1 MKTNLLRGVRHSLFL
16 LTFFVT
22 LSFSCTWLSAQTAKT
37 YVHIVQEKETVYS
50 ISRRYKVSEEDIY
63 RLNPGSEYGIRIG
76 ERLQIPSPQ
85 KTESEKTQK
94 QSSTT
99 SGAQPNQHVVQSGDT
114 LYAIARRYGT
124 TVPALLKLNPGLEAD
139 QIAVGSVINIAP
151 SPSGNKTI
159 QKQTTPT
166 KTQEQTQ
173 TNKAHIALLLPVGKN
188 GPARYI
194 HFYEGFLMG
203 LLKLKEG
210 GISARIDTYHAE
222 NEQTVQQ
229 LINEGKL
236 DPCNI
241 IIGGH
246 TDGTTR
252 ILSRYVRGKEVIY
265 VSPFI
270 AQSHSNQYPNTVY
283 QLNPDQ
289 KDLYPYLSLA
299 FADKAHG
306 RRIVFVE
313 HPSGNHI
320 PVINALK
327 KRLDKEGVS
336 YKVCSFYDAK
346 TGNWNFEKDNKET
359 IIMLNDGRLEPTQMV
374 LKSIE
379 KAFGGSSHIHL
390 FGYPE
395 WQSYGSDFLKKIGAL
410 ESTIYSSFYF
420 DETQTE
426 NIQFAKEYSKWF
438 NGTRLDGYPKYAVL
452 GYDVARYFVQ
462 AWTWHGIQIPQA
474 FGEIPH
480 DGLQSDF
487 VFRKA
492 DGENHFTSVGLFFIN
507 YSANGV
513 GTRHKVIF

>member
-1 MKTNLLRGVRHSLFL
+1 MKTTLLRGVRKSLFL

-94 QSSTT
+94 QPSTT
-99 SGAQPNQHVVQSGDT
+99 SGAQANQHVVQSGDT

-139 QIAVGSVINIAP
+139 QIAVGRVINIAP
-151 SPSGNKTI
+151 STSGNKTI

-166 KTQEQTQ
+166 KTQEQAQ
-173 TNKAHIALLLPVGKN
+173 TNKAHIALLLPIGKN

-210 GISARIDTYHAE
+210 GISARVDTYHAE
-222 NEQTVQQ
+222 NEQAIQQ
-229 LINEGKL
+229 LIDEGKL

-252 ILSRYVRGKEVIY
+252 LLGRYVGGRNAIY
-265 VSPFI
+265 ISPFI

-327 KRLDKEGVS
+327 RRLDKENVP
-336 YKVCSFYDAK
+336 YKVCSFC
-346 TGNWNFEKDNKET
+346 
-359 IIMLNDGRLEPTQMV
+359 
-374 LKSIE
+374 
-379 KAFGGSSHIHL
+379 
-390 FGYPE
+390 
-395 WQSYGSDFLKKIGAL
+395 QSR
-410 ESTIYSSFYF
+410 E
-420 DETQTE
+420 
-426 NIQFAKEYSKWF
+426 
-438 NGTRLDGYPKYAVL
+438 L
-452 GYDVARYFVQ
+452 G
-462 AWTWHGIQIPQA
+462 
-474 FGEIPH
+474 
-480 DGLQSDF
+480 L
-487 VFRKA
+487 
-492 DGENHFTSVGLFFIN
+492 
-507 YSANGV
+507 
-513 GTRHKVIF
+513 

>member
-1 MKTNLLRGVRHSLFL
+1 MKATLQRGIKHTLFL
-16 LTFFVT
+16 LSLIAS
-22 LSFSCTWLSAQTAKT
+22 LSFSCARLSAQTAKT

-76 ERLQIPSPQ
+76 EHLQIPLPQ
-85 KTESEKTQK
+85 KADSEKGQK
-94 QSSTT
+94 PSSTT
-99 SGAQPNQHVVQSGDT
+99 AGTQANEHVVQSGDT

-139 QIAVGSVINIAP
+139 QIAVGRVIKIAP
-151 SPSGNKTI
+151 STSENKTS
-159 QKQTTPT
+159 QKQTAPT
-166 KTQEQTQ
+166 QARQQTQ
-173 TNKAHIALLLPVGKN
+173 ANKAHIALLLPIGKN
-188 GPARYI
+188 GPARYV

-203 LLKLKEG
+203 MLKLKER

-222 NEQTVQQ
+222 NEQAIQQ
-229 LINEGKL
+229 LIDEGKL

-252 ILSRYVRGKEVIY
+252 LLGRYVGGKNAIY

-327 KRLDKEGVS
+327 KRLDKENVP

-346 TGNWNFEKDNKET
+346 AGNWGFEKDSKET
-359 IIMLNDGRLEPTQMV
+359 IIMLNDGRQEPTQMV
-374 LKSIE
+374 IKSIE
-379 KAFGGSSHIHL
+379 KSFGNSSNIHL

-395 WQSYGSDFLKKIGAL
+395 WQSYGHDFCKKIGAL
-410 ESTIYSSFYF
+410 GSTIYSSFYF
-420 DETQTE
+420 DETKTE
-426 NIQFAKEYSKWF
+426 SLQFAKEYNKWF
-438 NGTRLDGYPKYAVL
+438 NGSRLDGYPKYAVL
-452 GYDVARYFVQ
+452 GYDVASYFVQ
-462 AWTWHGIQIPQA
+462 AWTGYAMQIPQA